1 MYLVEWLASFFAVEG
16 IIAAIV
22 LWLVQSWQ

>member
-1 MYLVEWLASFFAVEG
+1 MYFVEWIAAFFAVEG

-22 LWLVQSWQ
+22 LWLVQSWG